1 MLMIYGQLRII
12 NTKLIVE
19 VQRTKCPP
27 LAEEIRNKN
36 ALKKKKKNAFREEV
50 SVLPE
55 SKPKEKCKEHDPLR
69 DHMVFNVV
77 LREG

>member
-36 ALKKKKKNAFREEV
+36 ALKKKRMLSEKR
-50 SVLPE
+50 SVF
-55 SKPKEKCKEHDPLR
+55 CQRADPR
-69 DHMVFNVV
+69 RSVRNTTH
-77 LREG
+77 